1 MQVIFCIGPVQDMID
16 VNEKALW
23 PPARPAMQRCIKT
36 RTVNVFK
43 DPSTLLFQ
51 LSCMFGFCVYMA
63 FVTLHRFIRFIVP
76 GALSDP
82 RMFRLS
88 WDT

>member
-43 DPSTLLFQ
+43 DPSTLHYLINVGVRLLIFEQNSTQHVLIPYHTFITALF
-51 LSCMFGFCVYMA
+51 F
-63 FVTLHRFIRFIVP
+63 
-76 GALSDP
+76 
-82 RMFRLS
+82 
-88 WDT
+88 

>member
-43 DPSTLLFQ
+43 DPSIYYYFNFHICLVFACIWHLSHFIDLLG
-51 LSCMFGFCVYMA
+51 S
-63 FVTLHRFIRFIVP
+63 
-76 GALSDP
+76 
-82 RMFRLS
+82 
-88 WDT
+88 